1 MVHSN
6 DLLLRSKGL
15 AVIAIPLVP
24 LLVIAI
30 WLIVNVR
37 QERQAQGRVAH
48 TLEVRAQIASV
59 LGLLV
64 EQEAAVRGFL
74 LTGSADALA
83 PYVHSRVRWPDEYPR
98 LGALVSDN
106 PAQVE
111 RVDAVGRLA
120 AARPLPA
127 ILDYARAH
135 PGGSAPLDLLARSRG
150 TMSELRALLTEIERS
165 EDRLSGEWRA

>member
-1 MVHSN
+1 
-6 DLLLRSKGL
+6 
-15 AVIAIPLVP
+15 AVIAIQLVP

-37 QERQAQGRVAH
+37 QERQAQGRVRH
-48 TLEVRAQIASV
+48 TLEVRAQISSG
-59 LGLLV
+59 LGLLM
-64 EQEAAVRGFL
+64 EQGDPERGFP
-74 LTGSADALA
+74 LTGRADAQA
-83 PYVHSRVRWPDEYPR
+83 PSVNNRTRLPAEYARP
-98 LGALVSDN
+98 GALVSDSL
-106 PAQVE
+106 AQVE

-120 AARPLPA
+120 AARRLPA

-165 EDRLSGEWRA
+165 EDRLSGEWR

>member
-74 LTGSADALA
+74 LTGSAD
-83 PYVHSRVRWPDEYPR
+83 
-98 LGALVSDN
+98 
-106 PAQVE
+106 
-111 RVDAVGRLA
+111 
-120 AARPLPA
+120 
-127 ILDYARAH
+127 
-135 PGGSAPLDLLARSRG
+135 RSEEH
-150 TMSELRALLTEIERS
+150 TSELQSLRHLVCRLL
-165 EDRLSGEWRA
+165 